1 MILKRL
7 SLFLGIILVA
17 TSCYQYNKPE
27 KPKDLIPKEQ
37 MVNILIDA
45 KLLTSANGKN
55 KKILESN
62 NLKPEAYIYR
72 KYNIDSLRFA
82 TSNNYYSYYAEE
94 YNEIYSKIKD
104 SLEVIQNIYTELNKK
119 EIEEKEIIRKNDS
132 IKLAK
137 EMEKKKDS
145 FNPLKFRDSMKVV
158 KDSIIRLSKNKDSLA
173 KIKIQKDLE
182 EGLIKP
188 VSDTDNRQ

>member
-7 SLFLGIILVA
+7 SIFLGILCVA

-27 KPKDLIPKEQ
+27 KPKDLIPKDQ
-37 MVNILIDA
+37 MVNILIDV

-55 KKILESN
+55 KKNLETN
-62 NLKPEAYIYR
+62 NLHPETYIYR

-82 TSNNYYSYYAEE
+82 NSNNYYSYYTKD

-104 SLEVIQNIYTELNKK
+104 SLKTLQKNLKDLDTK
-119 EIEEKEIIRKNDS
+119 EEEEKEANRKRDS
-132 IKLAK
+132 LKFTKGKNSLH
-137 EMEKKKDS
+137 
-145 FNPLKFRDSMKVV
+145 PLKFRDSLKLVR
-158 KDSIIRLSKNKDSLA
+158 DSIIALSKNKDTLS
-173 KIKIQKDLE
+173 KIKIKKALE

-188 VSDTDNRQ
+188 VSDTDNQQ